1 MTNPYKQDWSRITA
15 SSDGDFMACDKNGE
29 VIEHTPAP
37 EESAPLRHEHLTAYI
52 QRIERL
58 EAEKD
63 NIAFDV
69 REIYKEAE
77 GTGFDPKIMRKVV
90 SERKK
95 DEGERQEYQALFDLY
110 WVQAG
115 GGE

>member
-1 MTNPYKQDWSRITA
+1 MTDTENNGWNSIKAT
-15 SSDGDFMACDKNGE
+15 SSGEVTTFDEHGE

-63 NIAFDV
+63 NIGFDI

>member
-1 MTNPYKQDWSRITA
+1 MTNTIQ
-15 SSDGDFMACDKNGE
+15 
-29 VIEHTPAP
+29 
-37 EESAPLRHEHLTAYI
+37 HEHLTAYI

-58 EAEKD
+58 EADKD
-63 NIAFDV
+63 NITVDI

-110 WVQAG
+110 WDKTG